1 MQLELPVQTYRLIA
15 GSTDVEALEDDVV
28 IARIPDSPT
37 SERAQ
42 YNDWLAAGNTPLPA
56 LPPPP
61 AVVPPI
67 AKRQFYQQLAVDGL
81 ITEDEALAATEG
93 VLPPTL
99 NTAIAT
105 FPADQQFGA
114 KMYFK
119 GSQVFERGNA
129 YIVAL
134 AGYFGWSAEQTDAFF
149 VRAAAL

>member
-1 MQLELPVQTYRLIA
+1 MRTYRLIA
-15 GSTDVEALEDDVV
+15 GSSDVEALDGDVV

-42 YNDWLAAGNTPLPA
+42 YNEWLAEGNTPLPA

-81 ITEDEALAATEG
+81 ISEDEALAATEG

-99 NTAIAT
+99 DTAIAT

-119 GSQVFERGNA
+119 GSQVFDRSNA

-134 AGYFGWSAEQTDAFF
+134 ANYFGWTAEQADEFF
-149 VRAAAL
+149 RTAALL